1 MNERLAVATGKTNE
15 QLAIT
20 AEREAE
26 VARLKH
32 ALDNAARKHEETV
45 DTMKAKQQGQI
56 NDLNAQVGFRISD
69 WLRSTA
75 TVSVNLIGRNNKVT
89 SFQESCGPRPFNGK
103 WNSD

>member
-1 MNERLAVATGKTNE
+1 MVDSELNDRLAVATGKTND

-45 DTMKAKQQGQI
+45 NTMKAKQQGQI
-56 NDLNAQVGFRISD
+56 NDLNAQAGFDSAILLQNFCKRI
-69 WLRSTA
+69 
-75 TVSVNLIGRNNKVT
+75 
-89 SFQESCGPRPFNGK
+89 
-103 WNSD
+103 

>member
-1 MNERLAVATGKTNE
+1 MVDSELNDRLAVATGKTND

-45 DTMKAKQQGQI
+45 NTMKAKQQGQI
-56 NDLNAQVGFRISD
+56 NDLNAQDGFDSAI
-69 WLRSTA
+69 LLA
-75 TVSVNLIGRNNKVT
+75 YIGVT
-89 SFQESCGPRPFNGK
+89 TLDYRFRDSRDCNA
-103 WNSD
+103 